1 MKKPITNMQKRL
13 MMKLD
18 KYLHT
23 NDKKVAMYFAA
34 LSHASVG
41 TGGWLD
47 RTSREKDLL
56 TEVLQVLSGRI
67 GLIPTETHRKRVSF
81 VYHPTAESGRGF
93 EPKAAYEQCKAQGFD
108 KHLGITGEC
117 LYRARFADVMEK
129 EED

>member
-1 MKKPITNMQKRL
+1 
-13 MMKLD
+13 
-18 KYLHT
+18 
-23 NDKKVAMYFAA
+23 MYFAA

-67 GLIPTETHRKRVSF
+67 GLIPTDTHRKRVSF

-93 EPKAAYEQCKAQGFD
+93 EPEDIYKQCKEHGFD

-117 LYRARFADVMEK
+117 LYQARFAADVME
-129 EED
+129 EEEN